1 MKLVRSTSGGA
12 FAALSFSA
20 LLALTCAS
28 AVAACGCSATAPAAS
43 RVATASNSN
52 VAGTTNLMSAEI
64 PGPAPKVGKAH
75 LAIDE
80 ADSDAVDA
88 TPDANDLTQPKD
100 ARPSDGSRRGGGFG
114 TSSK

>member
-1 MKLVRSTSGGA
+1 MKLVRSMSGGA
-12 FAALSFSA
+12 FAALSFAA
-20 LLALTCAS
+20 LLSCA
-28 AVAACGCSATAPAAS
+28 GCSATTSPATS
-43 RVATASNSN
+43 RVAASNAN

-88 TPDANDLTQPKD
+88 TSDANDLTQPKD

>member
-1 MKLVRSTSGGA
+1 MS
-12 FAALSFSA
+12 FAV
-20 LLALTCAS
+20 LL
-28 AVAACGCSATAPAAS
+28 ACGCSSTAQPA
-43 RVATASNSN
+43 RTACNANVSN
-52 VAGTTNLMSAEI
+52 VAGTTSLMSAEI

-75 LAIDE
+75 LAVDE

-88 TPDANDLTQPKD
+88 TSDVNDAPSHAPSPSHALSQPKE